1 VLHFLPSFIHHLFSF
16 LFLQMLEVCRV

>member
-16 LFLQMLEVCRV
+16 LFLQMLEVFRV